1 MEICMN
7 KKRVTAVILS
17 AMMCMQIFTG
27 CGAKN
32 NAAAVEGGAGQTATE
47 SAQGAA
53 GTVTEENAQTAEEN
67 VQGTADQDGTEESM
81 TGNDAAERADSTE
94 VSVPEDGEYT
104 VEVTLE
110 GGSGKATVD
119 SQAKVTVTDGVAYV
133 TITWSSTHYDYMIV
147 NGEKYLNENEGGN
160 STFTFPIDGIPCEM
174 DVIGDT
180 TAMSTPHE
188 IDYTLTFQ
196 FPETAGFKD
205 LDCNGRMELSYA
217 DQFEVEQYGAYKLIT
232 IVDNGRFLLVP
243 KGVKVP
249 ADVPADVTVLQQPL
263 ENVYLVSSAVM
274 DLVCQIGAVS
284 DLKYTGVKEKDWYV
298 KEAADAM
305 AAGNLIYAGKY
316 SAPDY
321 ELLLSGGCTF
331 AIENTMITHNPE
343 VKEKLEELGIKVMIE
358 RSSYEKHP
366 LGRLEWIKLFGVL
379 FGREQQAKAFFDA
392 QAAHIEPILEK
403 EKTGLSVAFFAV
415 ASDGTI
421 TVRKPNDYVSSM
433 IELAGGTYSLN
444 GYVPEEENAL
454 STLKMQMEDF
464 YAAEKDADILI
475 YNGTIEGELTSI
487 AELVQKNSLFADFKA
502 VKSGQ
507 VYTTGNNFY
516 QQTSGTCDFIE
527 DLNKVL
533 NGETD
538 AEYRFLKKI
547 N

>member
-1 MEICMN
+1 MN

-94 VSVPEDGEYT
+94 VSVPEDGGYT

-119 SQAKVTVTDGVAYV
+119 SQAKVTVTDGVAYA

-205 LDCNGRMELSYA
+205 LDCNGRMELSCA

-464 YAAEKDADILI
+464 YAAEKDADNLI

-487 AELVQKNSLFADFKA
+487 DELVQKNSLFADFKA
-502 VKSGQ
+502 VKTGQ
-507 VYTTGNNFY
+507 VYTTGSNFY

>member
-1 MEICMN
+1 M
-7 KKRVTAVILS
+7 KKRKVTAVLLA
-17 AMMCMQIFTG
+17 AMMCMQIIAG
-27 CGAKN
+27 CGTKN
-32 NAAAVEGGAGQTATE
+32 DAAQTESSVAATE
-47 SAQGAA
+47 DAQGAA
-53 GTVTEENAQTAEEN
+53 GENTQTAGQNATEENAGGMAEQNGAEESI
-67 VQGTADQDGTEESM
+67 A
-81 TGNDAAERADSTE
+81 GNDAAEQADGTE

-119 SQAKVTVTDGVAYV
+119 SQAKVTVTDGVAYA

-188 IDYTLTFQ
+188 IDYTLTFR
-196 FPETAGFKD
+196 FPETADFTD
-205 LDCNGRMELSYA
+205 LNCNGRMELSYA

-243 KGVKVP
+243 KGVSVP
-249 ADVPADVTVLQQPL
+249 KNVPGDVTVLEQPL
-263 ENVYLVSSAVM
+263 ENVYMVSSAVM
-274 DLVCQIGAVS
+274 DLVCQTGAVS
-284 DLKYTGVKEKDWYV
+284 NLKYTGTKEKDWYV
-298 KEAADAM
+298 KTAADAM
-305 AAGNLIYAGKY
+305 AEGKLIYAGKY

-379 FGREQQAKAFFDA
+379 FGREQQAKEFFDA
-392 QAAHIEPILEK
+392 QVAHIEPILEK

-415 ASDGTI
+415 ASDGTV

-444 GYVPEEENAL
+444 GYVEEEENAL

-464 YAAEKDADILI
+464 YAAEKDTDILI

-507 VYTTGNNFY
+507 VYTTGSNFY

-533 NGETD
+533 TGDTD
-538 AEYRFLKKI
+538 AEYRFLKKLD
-547 N
+547 

>member
-1 MEICMN
+1 M
-7 KKRVTAVILS
+7 KKRKVTAVLLA
-17 AMMCMQIFTG
+17 AMMCMQIIAG
-27 CGAKN
+27 CGTKN
-32 NAAAVEGGAGQTATE
+32 DAAQTESSVAATE
-47 SAQGAA
+47 DAQGAA
-53 GTVTEENAQTAEEN
+53 GENTQTAGQNATEENAGGMAEQNGAEESI
-67 VQGTADQDGTEESM
+67 A
-81 TGNDAAERADSTE
+81 GNDAAEQADGTE

-119 SQAKVTVTDGVAYV
+119 SQAKVTVKDGVAYA

-507 VYTTGNNFY
+507 VYTTGSNFY

>member
-1 MEICMN
+1 M
-7 KKRVTAVILS
+7 KKRKVTAVLL
-17 AMMCMQIFTG
+17 AVMMCMQIIAG
-27 CGAKN
+27 CGTKN
-32 NAAAVEGGAGQTATE
+32 DAAQTESSVAATE
-47 SAQGAA
+47 DAQGAA
-53 GTVTEENAQTAEEN
+53 GENTQTAGQNATEENAGGMAEQNGAEESI
-67 VQGTADQDGTEESM
+67 A
-81 TGNDAAERADSTE
+81 GNDAAEQADGTE

-119 SQAKVTVTDGVAYV
+119 SQAKVTVTDGVAYA

-188 IDYTLTFQ
+188 IDYTLTFR
-196 FPETAGFKD
+196 FPETADFTD
-205 LDCNGRMELSYA
+205 LNCNGRMELSYA

-243 KGVKVP
+243 KGVSVP
-249 ADVPADVTVLQQPL
+249 KNVPGDVTVLEQPL
-263 ENVYLVSSAVM
+263 ENVYMVSSAVM
-274 DLVCQIGAVS
+274 DLVCQTGAVS
-284 DLKYTGVKEKDWYV
+284 NLKYTGTKEKDWYV
-298 KEAADAM
+298 KTAADAM
-305 AAGNLIYAGKY
+305 AEGKLIYAGKY

-379 FGREQQAKAFFDA
+379 FGREQQAKEFFDA
-392 QAAHIEPILEK
+392 QVAHIEPILEK

-415 ASDGTI
+415 ASDGTV

-444 GYVPEEENAL
+444 GYVEEEENAL

-464 YAAEKDADILI
+464 YAAEKDTDILI

-507 VYTTGNNFY
+507 VYTTGSNFY

-533 NGETD
+533 TGDTD
-538 AEYRFLKKI
+538 AEYRFLKKLD
-547 N
+547 

>member
-1 MEICMN
+1 MN

-17 AMMCMQIFTG
+17 AMMCMQIFAG

-32 NAAAVEGGAGQTATE
+32 NAAAVEGGVGQTATE

-81 TGNDAAERADSTE
+81 TGNDAAEQADSTE

-119 SQAKVTVTDGVAYV
+119 SQAKVTVTDGVAYA

-205 LDCNGRMELSYA
+205 LDCNGRMELSCA

-316 SAPDY
+316 NAPDY

-415 ASDGTI
+415 ASDGTV

-502 VKSGQ
+502 VKTGQ
-507 VYTTGNNFY
+507 VYTTGSNFY

>member
-1 MEICMN
+1 M
-7 KKRVTAVILS
+7 
-17 AMMCMQIFTG
+17 
-27 CGAKN
+27 
-32 NAAAVEGGAGQTATE
+32 
-47 SAQGAA
+47 
-53 GTVTEENAQTAEEN
+53 
-67 VQGTADQDGTEESM
+67 
-81 TGNDAAERADSTE
+81 
-94 VSVPEDGEYT
+94 
-104 VEVTLE
+104 
-110 GGSGKATVD
+110 
-119 SQAKVTVTDGVAYV
+119 
-133 TITWSSTHYDYMIV
+133 
-147 NGEKYLNENEGGN
+147 
-160 STFTFPIDGIPCEM
+160 
-174 DVIGDT
+174 
-180 TAMSTPHE
+180 
-188 IDYTLTFQ
+188 
-196 FPETAGFKD
+196 
-205 LDCNGRMELSYA
+205 
-217 DQFEVEQYGAYKLIT
+217 
-232 IVDNGRFLLVP
+232 LVP

-284 DLKYTGVKEKDWYV
+284 DLKYAGVKEKDWYV

-475 YNGTIEGELTSI
+475 YNGTIEGELISI
-487 AELVQKNSLFADFKA
+487 DELVQKNSLFADFKA

-507 VYTTGNNFY
+507 VYTTGSNFY

>member
-1 MEICMN
+1 M
-7 KKRVTAVILS
+7 KKRKVTAVLLA
-17 AMMCMQIFTG
+17 AMMCMQIFAG
-27 CGAKN
+27 CGTKN
-32 NAAAVEGGAGQTATE
+32 DAAQTESSVAATE
-47 SAQGAA
+47 DAQGAA
-53 GTVTEENAQTAEEN
+53 GENTQTAGQNATEENAGGMAEQNGAEESI
-67 VQGTADQDGTEESM
+67 A
-81 TGNDAAERADSTE
+81 GNDAAEQADGTE

-119 SQAKVTVTDGVAYV
+119 SQAKVTVTDGVAYA

-188 IDYTLTFQ
+188 IDYTLTFR
-196 FPETAGFKD
+196 FPETADFTD
-205 LDCNGRMELSYA
+205 LNCNGRMELSYA
-217 DQFEVEQYGAYKLIT
+217 DQFEVEQYGTYKLIT

-243 KGVKVP
+243 KGVSVP
-249 ADVPADVTVLQQPL
+249 KNVPGDVTVLEQPL

-298 KEAADAM
+298 KTAADAM
-305 AAGNLIYAGKY
+305 AEGKLIYAGKY
-316 SAPDY
+316 NAPDY

-379 FGREQQAKAFFDA
+379 FGREQQAKEFFDA
-392 QAAHIEPILEK
+392 QVAHIEPILEK

-415 ASDGTI
+415 ASDGAV

-444 GYVPEEENAL
+444 GYVEEEENAL

-507 VYTTGNNFY
+507 VYTTGSNFY

-533 NGETD
+533 TGDTD
-538 AEYRFLKKI
+538 AEYRFLKKLD
-547 N
+547 

>member
-1 MEICMN
+1 MS

-17 AMMCMQIFTG
+17 AMLCMQVFAG

-32 NAAAVEGGAGQTATE
+32 NAAEE

-53 GTVTEENAQTAEEN
+53 GTAIEENTQTAVEKNVQAAGQTATDEN
-67 VQGTADQDGTEESM
+67 VQGTADQDATEEGA
-81 TGNDAAERADSTE
+81 TGNDTEEQADSTE
-94 VSVPEDGEYT
+94 VSVLEDGEYT
-104 VEVTLE
+104 VDVTLE
-110 GGSGKATVD
+110 GGSGRATVD
-119 SQAKVTVTDGVAYV
+119 PQAKVTVTDGVAYA
-133 TITWSSTHYDYMIV
+133 TIIWSSTHYDYMIV

-160 STFTFPIDGIPCEM
+160 STFTFPIDGIPCKM

-196 FPETAGFKD
+196 FPETVSFKD
-205 LDCNGRMELSYA
+205 SDCNGRMELSYA
-217 DQFEVEQYGAYKLIT
+217 DQFTVEQYGAYKLIT

-243 KGVKVP
+243 EGVSVP
-249 ADVPADVTVLQQPL
+249 GDVPADVTVLEQPL

-274 DLVCQIGAVS
+274 DLVCRIGAVS

-392 QAAHIEPILEK
+392 QVAHIEPILEK

-487 AELVQKNSLFADFKA
+487 DELVQKNSLFADFKA

-507 VYTTGNNFY
+507 VYTTGSNFY

>member
-1 MEICMN
+1 MN

-17 AMMCMQIFTG
+17 AMLCMQIFTG

-32 NAAAVEGGAGQTATE
+32 NVAAVEGGAGQTAAE
-47 SAQGAA
+47 SVQGAA
-53 GTVTEENAQTAEEN
+53 GTATEKNAQAAEEN

-81 TGNDAAERADSTE
+81 TGNDAAEQADNAE

-119 SQAKVTVTDGVAYV
+119 SPAKVTVTDGVAYA
-133 TITWSSTHYDYMIV
+133 TIVWSSTHYDYMIV

-188 IDYTLTFQ
+188 IDYTLTFK
-196 FPETAGFKD
+196 FPETADFKD

-243 KGVKVP
+243 KGVTVP
-249 ADVPADVTVLQQPL
+249 EDVPGDVTVLEQPL

-274 DLVCQIGAVS
+274 DLVCRIGAVS

-392 QAAHIEPILEK
+392 QVAHIEPILKK

-487 AELVQKNSLFADFKA
+487 DELVQKNSLFADFKA

-507 VYTTGNNFY
+507 VYTTGSNFY

-538 AEYRFLKKI
+538 AEYQFLKKI